1 MIEVTHTLFLLLILK
16 TRKCQMYPHT
26 SIVACILKPCKVTA
40 ITSRELQY
48 SQQKNPL
55 VVKEQYSWSKITI
68 INLLTKQISN
78 MYDRQINEASL
89 EKKRKEINKTF
100 PC

>member
-1 MIEVTHTLFLLLILK
+1 
-16 TRKCQMYPHT
+16 MYPHT

-55 VVKEQYSWSKITI
+55 VVKEQYSWNKITI

-78 MYDRQINEASL
+78 IYDRQINEASL
-89 EKKRKEINKTF
+89 ENKIK
-100 PC
+100 

>member
-1 MIEVTHTLFLLLILK
+1 
-16 TRKCQMYPHT
+16 MYPHT
-26 SIVACILKPCKVTA
+26 CIVACILKPRKVMA

-55 VVKEQYSWSKITI
+55 VVKEQYSWNKITI

-89 EKKRKEINKTF
+89 ENKIK
-100 PC
+100 